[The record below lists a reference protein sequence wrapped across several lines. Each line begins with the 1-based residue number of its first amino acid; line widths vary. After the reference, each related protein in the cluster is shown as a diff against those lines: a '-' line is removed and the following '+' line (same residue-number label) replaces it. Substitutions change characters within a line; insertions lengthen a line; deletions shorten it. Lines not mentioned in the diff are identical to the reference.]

1 MNKAR
6 FITAI
11 GTPLTENEDLHD
23 ESLEM
28 HLADQWN
35 HGITDILVAGTM
47 GAMQLLTDET
57 YRRLTERCVALW
69 SDKGDVLVGAGDAG
83 FTRTKERILYLNTLS
98 ISGIAVLS
106 PYFWKFG
113 QKELIDYYS
122 ALAEVSKAP
131 LYLYDLPQV
140 IGTKL
145 EMDTFL
151 KLAKHPN
158 IAGAKV
164 SCDFDFS
171 RQLIDASTNG
181 FRIIVAQPS
190 LVDLLLRHGV
200 REHLDGIW
208 AMAPGW
214 TVALGKAAEAGDWEK
229 AADYQ
234 QRLTAVR
241 KMLTKYG
248 FSVFTAIMNARGIPG
263 RFAPRPF
270 LPLTAAQHETLL
282 ADPTIQ
288 ALITEDPAMP

>member
-1 MNKAR
+1 MTGPR
-6 FITAI
+6 FTTAI
-11 GTPLTENEDLHD
+11 GTPLAEDETLHKA
-23 ESLEM
+23 SLEK
-28 HLADQWN
+28 HLADQFN

-47 GAMQLLTDET
+47 GAMQLLSDET
-57 YRRLTERCVALW
+57 YRGLVEYCTQWW
-69 SDKGDVLVGAGDAG
+69 SDKGDMLVGAGDAG
-83 FTRTKERILYLNTLS
+83 YTRTKDRILYLNTLK
-98 ISGIAVLS
+98 ISGIAILA

-113 QKELIDYYS
+113 QKELVDYYS
-122 ALAEVSKAP
+122 ALAEVSKHP

-140 IGTKL
+140 VGTKL

-151 KLAKHPN
+151 TLAKHPN

-214 TVALGKAAEAGDWEK
+214 TVALGKAAEDGDWNT

-241 KMLTKYG
+241 KMLSTYG
-248 FSVFTAIMNARGIPG
+248 FSVVTDIMNARGIPG

-270 LPLTAAQHETLL
+270 LPLTAEQNETLL
-282 ADPTIQ
+282 TDPVIQ
-288 ALITEDPAMP
+288 ELVAEDPART